1 MLEKFFLRLP
11 TPQDEDAVFDLL
23 IRCDIRDVGFPDS
36 DKNDLHHEWGRIN
49 LARDAWLAFDSKG
62 ELHGYSAVLPWGEG
76 PRLVIYDD
84 PGTEDTDL
92 FLGLLLMAEKRAVNI
107 IHDLND
113 PKRKGI
119 YTHVSETASHQKAI
133 LAEAGYKIQKYIFNM
148 HKDLSG
154 SLSEP
159 EMPSGFV
166 IRTAVAGQDERAIH
180 ALVQEAFDWRERTP
194 QTFEEWEKFM
204 IRPDSFNPDLWF
216 LAVKDE
222 EIIGTCLCFQHS
234 DMGWI
239 RQLAVKKPY
248 RKLGI
253 GRALLQRSFQAFK
266 KLGLPKAGLAVESEN
281 PNAVHFYESAG
292 MVKAVQLDEFM
303 KVV

>member
-11 TPQDEDAVFDLL
+11 TARDENSVFDLM

-36 DKNDLHHEWGRIN
+36 DKNDLHHDWERIN
-49 LARDAWLAFDSKG
+49 LARDAWLAFDAKG
-62 ELHGYSAVLPWGEG
+62 ALCGYSAVLPWSEG
-76 PRLVIYDD
+76 ARLVIYDN
-84 PGTEDTDL
+84 PGTEVDDL
-92 FLGLLLMAEKRAVNI
+92 FLGLLLMGEKRAVNI

-113 PKRKGI
+113 LKRRGI
-119 YTHVSETASHQKAI
+119 YTHVSETAAHQKAI
-133 LAEAGYKIQKYIFNM
+133 LAEAGYKIEKYIFNM

-154 SLSEP
+154 SQPDP
-159 EMPSGFV
+159 ELPSGFS
-166 IRTAVAGQDERAIH
+166 IRTTAAGQNERAIH

-194 QTFEEWEKFM
+194 QKFEEWKKLM
-204 IRPDSFNPDLWF
+204 IRPDAFNPDLWF
-216 LAVKDE
+216 LAVKGD

-234 DMGWI
+234 DIGWI

-266 KLGLPKAGLAVESEN
+266 ALGLPKAGLAVESAN
-281 PNAVHFYESAG
+281 PNAIHFYETAG
-292 MVKAVQLDEFM
+292 MVKAVHLDEFM
-303 KVV
+303 KEV